1 MKFFSVDSPLYRF
14 FNRLW
19 DIIQLN
25 FFWLICCIPIV
36 TIGAS
41 TAAAFHVCMKMV
53 DDEEGYI
60 SKEFFKGFKENWKQG
75 TVVGFLI
82 ILASYAVYLDVQIFE
97 AVEGNPIGFL
107 IVAMISGFL
116 FFLCLIYAYPLIAR
130 YRNTLLGTLKNSFTI
145 ARRHFLRTIFLAFIL
160 MIEILVWM
168 YNSTT
173 LFIGFLIGPACIM
186 FTIAG
191 MALRIFQQIEKQP
204 NTTVIREGEE
214 ENDM

>member
-14 FNRLW
+14 FNCLW

-25 FFWLICCIPIV
+25 FFWLLCCIPIV

-75 TVVGFLI
+75 TIVGFLA

-107 IVAMISGFL
+107 IVAMLSGFL
-116 FFLCLIYAYPLIAR
+116 FFLCLIYAYPLLVR
-130 YRNTLLGTLKNSFTI
+130 YRNSLIGTLKNSFTI
-145 ARRHFLRTIFLAFIL
+145 ARRYFLRTLFLAFIL
-160 MIEILVWM
+160 MIEIIVWI

-191 MALRIFQQIEKQP
+191 MALRIFQVIEKQP
-204 NTTVIREGEE
+204 NTTVIRNEEE
-214 ENDM
+214 ENDL

>member
-25 FFWLICCIPIV
+25 FFWLLCCIPIV

-75 TVVGFLI
+75 TIVGFLA

-107 IVAMISGFL
+107 IVAMLSGFL
-116 FFLCLIYAYPLIAR
+116 FFLCLIYAYPLLVR
-130 YRNTLLGTLKNSFTI
+130 YRNSLIGTLKNSFTI
-145 ARRHFLRTIFLAFIL
+145 ARRYFLRTLFLAFIL
-160 MIEILVWM
+160 MIEIIVWI

-191 MALRIFQQIEKQP
+191 MALRIFQVIEKQP
-204 NTTVIREGEE
+204 NTTVIRNEEE
-214 ENDM
+214 ENDL